1 MPRDIFI
8 DDRNYG
14 RQFGPILAGAA
25 ALAVFILGLL
35 WICYAQF
42 VIEVPAYHIG
52 ILVKKTGKDLA
63 NTDVVAPDANF
74 KGVQKEV
81 LDVGRYFFKYD
92 PYNWSWEIKPQ
103 TVISDGKIGV
113 KIRLYGDD
121 LSYGEFL
128 ARQDNEKGIV
138 PGVMLPGR
146 YPINPYLY
154 DVEEHEPQVVPAG
167 YKGVVVNRAG
177 KIPSSAEEYWDD
189 SDMTH
194 QKLLVKSGF
203 RGVEHETLN
212 PGTYNFNPYEKQVML
227 VDCRNQR
234 FNLSESRD
242 LGFPSKDG
250 FWVSLDS
257 IVEFRV
263 NPEMAAKVFVLYNE
277 EANGDRIDEEIVR
290 KVILP
295 VARAFCRV
303 QGSKNAG
310 RDFIEGTSR
319 TQFQDDYQKMMT
331 AKCGPLGI
339 DVIQA
344 LITKI
349 NPPEQIAKPVR
360 SREIAKQQ
368 ETQYQQEILQQKS
381 EEKLAVE
388 KEMVKQKQELVK
400 AEQDVIRVT
409 TAAQR
414 EQEVALT
421 KAREKLAVSE
431 FRLAATKDEAAAIKS
446 TGEGAAEVV
455 EFKNKAEAAG
465 WERSVA
471 AFDDSGDLFAQF
483 VLYQKIASGY
493 RSIMVNTADSPIMK
507 IFDSFNNPGSRHT
520 SKSRAPQAAGS
531 ATAESAPVRP
541 TPVELP
547 TTVPASTPGQSP
559 E

>member
-1 MPRDIFI
+1 MPRNVFI
-8 DDRNYG
+8 EGD
-14 RQFGPILAGAA
+14 FKKPLGPILAGAA
-25 ALAVFILGLL
+25 ALSVFVLGLL

-42 VIEVPAYHIG
+42 VIDVPAYHVG
-52 ILVKKTGKDLA
+52 VLVRKTGKDLSNA
-63 NTDVVAPDANF
+63 DIVAPDADY
-74 KGVQKEV
+74 KGVQKQV

-92 PYNWSWEIKPQ
+92 PYNWDWDVKPQ
-103 TVISDGKIGV
+103 KVIADGSIGV

-121 LSYGEFL
+121 LPYGEFL
-128 ARQDNEKGIV
+128 AHQENEKGIV
-138 PGVMLPGR
+138 PGVLLPGR

-154 DVEEHEPQVVPAG
+154 DVEEHAPQIVPAG
-167 YKGVVVNRAG
+167 YKGVIINRAG
-177 KIPSSAEEYWDD
+177 TIPSRPQDYWDD
-189 SDMTH
+189 SDKTH
-194 QKLLVKSGF
+194 QKLLVKAGF
-203 RGVEHETLN
+203 RGVENETLN
-212 PGTYNFNPYEKQVML
+212 PGTYNFNPYEKQVKL

-263 NPEMAAKVFVLYNE
+263 KPEMAAKVFVLYNE

-319 TQFQDDYQKMMT
+319 TQFQDEYQRMMA

-339 DVIQA
+339 EIIQA

-368 ETQYQQEILQQKS
+368 EAQYQQEILQQKS
-381 EEKLAVE
+381 EEKLAIE

-400 AEQDVIRVT
+400 AEQEVIRVT

-446 TGEGAAEVV
+446 KGEGAAEVV

-471 AFDDSGDLFAQF
+471 AFEGSGDLFAQF
-483 VLYQKIASGY
+483 VLYEKIASAY

-507 IFDSFNNPGSRHT
+507 IFESFNNPGPR
-520 SKSRAPQAAGS
+520 
-531 ATAESAPVRP
+531 
-541 TPVELP
+541 
-547 TTVPASTPGQSP
+547 PASKARLSETAGASASSSDSS

>member
-1 MPRDIFI
+1 MMSRFESASNGLVFQSWGQ
-8 DDRNYG
+8 RLAWLCALSV
-14 RQFGPILAGAA
+14 FG
-25 ALAVFILGLL
+25 LGVL
-35 WICYAQF
+35 WMSLAQF
-42 VIEVPAYHIG
+42 VIEVPAYHVG
-52 ILVKKTGKDLA
+52 VLVHKTGQDLA
-63 NTDVVAPDANF
+63 NTDIVAPDASY
-74 KGVQKEV
+74 KGVQKDV

-103 TVISDGKIGV
+103 KVIADGKIGV
-113 KIRLYGDD
+113 RIRLSGAD
-121 LSYGEFL
+121 LPYGEFL
-128 ARQDNEKGIV
+128 ARNDNEKGIV
-138 PGVMLPGR
+138 PGVLLPGR

-154 DVEEHEPQVVPAG
+154 DVEEHAPQLVPAG

-177 KIPSSAEEYWDD
+177 TIPSRSEDYWDD

-194 QKLLVKSGF
+194 QKLLVKAGY
-203 RGVEHETLN
+203 RGVEYETLN
-212 PGTYNFNPYEKQVML
+212 PGTYNFNPYEKQVKL

-263 NPEMAAKVFVLYNE
+263 NPDMAAKVFVLYNE
-277 EANGDRIDEEIVR
+277 ETNGDRIDEEIVR

-319 TQFQDDYQKMMT
+319 TQFQDEYQKMMSS
-331 AKCGPLGI
+331 KCGPLGI
-339 DVIQA
+339 EIIQA

-368 ETQYQQEILQQKS
+368 ERQFQQEILQQKS

-400 AEQDVIRVT
+400 AEQEVVRVT
-409 TAAQR
+409 TAAMR

-421 KAREKLAVSE
+421 KARERLAVAE
-431 FRLAATKDEAAAIKS
+431 YRLAAAKDEAAAIQSK
-446 TGEGAAEVV
+446 GAGAAEVV
-455 EFKNKAEAAG
+455 QFKNQAEAAG
-465 WERSVA
+465 WQRSVQ
-471 AFDDSGDLFAQF
+471 AFHGSGEQFAQF
-483 VLYQKIASGY
+483 VLYQKLASAY

-507 IFDSFNNPGSRHT
+507 IFDSFQKT
-520 SKSRAPQAAGS
+520 
-531 ATAESAPVRP
+531 ATAQSPAAPAGIRTSQSQPP
-541 TPVELP
+541 TPAGDALDVAHP
-547 TTVPASTPGQSP
+547 
-559 E
+559 